1 MSVLHPCRDRQFG
14 SGGDAHRGMI
24 ADRAK
29 LALST
34 ALWLGAALLLTGV
47 GLFIASS
54 LESGL
59 LGFLGADFVFLI
71 AMSIYTSGQA
81 GLGRHRR

>member
-1 MSVLHPCRDRQFG
+1 MSVLDPCRDRLPG
-14 SGGDAHRGMI
+14 SGDDAHRRII
-24 ADRAK
+24 ADPAK
-29 LALST
+29 LAVSA
-34 ALWLGAALLLTGV
+34 ALWLGAALVLTGV
-47 GLFIASS
+47 GLFIARS

-81 GLGRHRR
+81 GLGRHRH

>member
-1 MSVLHPCRDRQFG
+1 
-14 SGGDAHRGMI
+14 MI
-24 ADRAK
+24 ADPAK
-29 LALST
+29 LALSA
-34 ALWLGAALLLTGV
+34 ALWLGATLLLTGV

-59 LGFLGADFVFLI
+59 LGFLGADFAFLI

-81 GLGRHRR
+81 GLGRHRH

>member
-1 MSVLHPCRDRQFG
+1 MSLLRPCRDRQLG
-14 SGGDAHRGMI
+14 SGRDAHRRVI
-24 ADRAK
+24 ADAAK
-29 LALST
+29 LALSA
-34 ALWLGAALLLTGV
+34 ALWLGATLLLTGV

-81 GLGRHRR
+81 GLGRHRH